1 MRVTIAAAGLT
12 ALLVAGCSWVPT
24 LDRDAQDLRIDA
36 KIRDTV
42 AAMEA
47 QRAHR
52 RRLYIDQR
60 IDQVIK
66 NTNGPDDR
74 LRAIETQLGQLETNL
89 ETLSRQPALADAGGS
104 GAPAPEVME
113 ELERIRRDS
122 REALDTVATLLKSRD
137 GSTAQIRARIERLEF
152 RTRDVPFPQQLSQK
166 GLHLASYR
174 THGAALTGWE
184 VLAEKYPDVLN
195 GYSPTYIETETVSG
209 RFVRLFVAVG
219 EDTDR
224 MIQIRNVIR
233 TGGDYAMVLPID
245 TSQNSALAQPRR
257 PRIVVPGS

>member
-1 MRVTIAAAGLT
+1 MRATFIAAGLS
-12 ALLVAGCSWVPT
+12 ALLVTGCSWVPT
-24 LDRDAQDLRIDA
+24 LTDAQDQRIDA

-74 LRAIETQLGQLETNL
+74 LRAIETQIGQLETNL
-89 ETLSRQPALADAGGS
+89 ETRSRQPSMAEASG
-104 GAPAPEVME
+104 GAPSPEVME

-122 REALDTVATLLKSRD
+122 REALNTVASLLKSRD
-137 GSTAQIRARIERLEF
+137 ESSAQVRARIERLEF

-195 GYSPTYIETETVSG
+195 GYSPTYIEAETVSG

-224 MIQIRNVIR
+224 MIEIRNVIR
-233 TGGDYAMVLPID
+233 TGGDYAMVMPID
-245 TSQNSALAQPRR
+245 TSQNSALAAPSR